1 MVSSFIFNL
10 EVKCAPLENC
20 LQVREKL
27 NVKKSLKQDEPISP
41 LPLHPDFC
49 LIILIVTLFSL

>member
-20 LQVREKL
+20 LQVRGKL
-27 NVKKSLKQDEPISP
+27 NVKEILKQDEPISP
-41 LPLHPDFC
+41 LPSI
-49 LIILIVTLFSL
+49 LISVLSILIVTLFSL